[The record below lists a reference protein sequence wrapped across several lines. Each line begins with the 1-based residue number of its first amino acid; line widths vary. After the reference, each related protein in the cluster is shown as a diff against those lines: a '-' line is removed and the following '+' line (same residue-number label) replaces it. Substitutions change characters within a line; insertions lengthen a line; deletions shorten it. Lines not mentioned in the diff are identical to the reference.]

1 MAKGKHAPSKGA
13 VRHDKVL
20 HPTSRKVQKMAK
32 KETHR
37 YVGFRVIMNN
47 TIMYEGQMWNPRVKL
62 VSSDSPPLQRSLF
75 GSETIFLGF
84 WGRKKTSQRVR
95 SKYELS

>member
-37 YVGFRVIMNN
+37 YVGFRVIMYYI
-47 TIMYEGQMWNPRVKL
+47 TQLCMKVKCGI
-62 VSSDSPPLQRSLF
+62 Q
-75 GSETIFLGF
+75 G
-84 WGRKKTSQRVR
+84 
-95 SKYELS
+95 